1 MKKCQKKVNHSAN
14 QSHTGFITGSIPVF
28 TPVSPRKIF
37 PVFKKDYSW
46 KILIKFLDI
55 WQLKYFL
62 KNIKR
67 IILSFHARISEIKN
81 LNQNI
86 IFDSWHWPSI
96 TFQSLF
102 DYEKLRLGT
111 WKWHASGNWIQENW
125 TLVLKWP
132 NYLLQ
137 QAFQPWNRQN
147 SDGWTLINGFE
158 D

>member
-1 MKKCQKKVNHSAN
+1 MDEKCQKKVNHSAN

-86 IFDSWHWPSI
+86 ILIVDI
-96 TFQSLF
+96 GLQSPF
-102 DYEKLRLGT
+102 
-111 WKWHASGNWIQENW
+111 SGNFIMKN
-125 TLVLKWP
+125 LDLGRG
-132 NYLLQ
+132 NDM
-137 QAFQPWNRQN
+137 QPEIESKKIGHW
-147 SDGWTLINGFE
+147 S
-158 D
+158 